1 MGLRQIWLGK
11 KKTNLVVKKEL
22 LFGDEN
28 SISNFWNWNSWGL
41 PPFYLIELR
50 WQQKCIEFFELC
62 CCCSP
67 LIRGACLRFEFFPQK
82 IIIVVVV
89 HLFPFFFNSSLLLHF
104 WCIFQ
109 KIQSK
114 NTICKWQVLAIMSE
128 KTDWSDEEGQN
139 LEDRNLTT
147 TRSVKCDTLETVYFI
162 CLILFGFD

>member
-1 MGLRQIWLGK
+1 MMYHWQIVLHMIVTISKRDLFFSFQKINGSSTNMIGK
-11 KKTNLVVKKEL
+11 KENKSSCEKKKL

-114 NTICKWQVLAIMSE
+114 NTICK
-128 KTDWSDEEGQN
+128 
-139 LEDRNLTT
+139 
-147 TRSVKCDTLETVYFI
+147 
-162 CLILFGFD
+162 